1 MPCALAARQNA
12 AAGLHESARGVV
24 LGRVLLVGVV
34 MELQAELRLGEEDS
48 PLYPAGSGFV
58 DIVFKNV
65 ANAEPVHIIGAGPA
79 GMFAALAC
87 IANSI

>member
-1 MPCALAARQNA
+1 MRVAARQNA
-12 AAGLHESARGVV
+12 AAGLHETSRGVV

-58 DIVFKNV
+58 ESHTFFERRGHLCVFESLV
-65 ANAEPVHIIGAGPA
+65 LE
-79 GMFAALAC
+79 
-87 IANSI
+87 

>member
-34 MELQAELRLGEEDS
+34 VELQAELRLGEEDS

-58 DIVFKNV
+58 ESHSFFERRGYFFVFESLV
-65 ANAEPVHIIGAGPA
+65 LE
-79 GMFAALAC
+79 
-87 IANSI
+87 